1 MLIALVAGVVV
12 GLLIGG
18 LGGGGAVLTVPV
30 LVYAVGKD
38 PHEATTASLVIV
50 GVSSLVGLV
59 PHHRRGAVQWGQG
72 VTIGVLGVGG
82 AYLGTRAAAGVD
94 GNLLLAMFAGLL
106 VVVAALMIRKALV
119 GSADVE
125 GRPRD
130 VLHSD
135 DEGMR
140 DVGGIVKLVVTA
152 TGVGLLTGFFGVGG
166 GFAIVP
172 ALTLVLGYG
181 MPFAVGTSLLV
192 VTINSVSSFL
202 FHSSGGSVI
211 DWSIVTPF
219 LAMAVAGALV
229 GGRLVTKIPKR
240 TLQLGFASLLLLVSF
255 YTAWR
260 SIPHLF

>member
-18 LGGGGAVLTVPV
+18 LGGGGAVLTLPV

-59 PHHRRGAVQWGQG
+59 PHHRRGAVPWGQG

-125 GRPRD
+125 DRPRD
-130 VLHSD
+130 VLHFH
-135 DEGMR
+135 DEGR
-140 DVGGIVKLVVTA
+140 CDVGGIMKLVVTA

-166 GFAIVP
+166 GFTIVP

-229 GGRLVTKIPKR
+229 GGRLMTKIPKR

>member
-50 GVSSLVGLV
+50 GVSSLGGLV

-72 VTIGVLGVGG
+72 LTFGVLGVGG

-119 GSADVE
+119 GSADV
-125 GRPRD
+125 
-130 VLHSD
+130 
-135 DEGMR
+135 EGMR

-192 VTINSVSSFL
+192 VTINSASSFL

-229 GGRLVTKIPKR
+229 GGRLMTKIPKR